1 MLLPTSPIIINEKTQ
16 ESIKLLERINYKLQA
31 YVIFKKDNK
40 YITYRFFES
49 NIKYKINNPVIILS
63 VEEDMISDIS
73 DSQTAYTDI
82 DAVDGSKID
91 EITQL
96 LLETEISGSES
107 TKTKEKI
114 KLLVDLYQTD
124 LRK

>member
-1 MLLPTSPIIINEKTQ
+1 M
-16 ESIKLLERINYKLQA
+16 
-31 YVIFKKDNK
+31 KKN
-40 YITYRFFES
+40 TYSLIRT
-49 NIKYKINNPVIILS
+49 L
-63 VEEDMISDIS
+63 IS

-82 DAVDGSKID
+82 DAVEGSKID

-114 KLLVDLYQTD
+114 KLLVDLYQTY
-124 LRK
+124 LRE